1 MALVHFAA
9 PGEQE
14 ALGRRLPFH
23 HDGLR
28 HGRLVGAARRL
39 RDDREGGRRQATQVL
54 LRLLFV
60 DIDQL
65 TELPPAA
72 ERRERGLQVG
82 HVAAGAVL
90 ELDVRS
96 RKPRLQRLVHEQ
108 PPHLFER
115 HLADEVLDVHS
126 AIAELSAFLV
136 GLGDLRLEGD
146 DAGEPWAEFSHA

>member
-1 MALVHFAA
+1 M
-9 PGEQE
+9 
-14 ALGRRLPFH
+14 
-23 HDGLR
+23 
-28 HGRLVGAARRL
+28 
-39 RDDREGGRRQATQVL
+39 
-54 LRLLFV
+54 
-60 DIDQL
+60 
-65 TELPPAA
+65 
-72 ERRERGLQVG
+72 
-82 HVAAGAVL
+82 L

-146 DAGEPWAEFSHA
+146 DAGEPWAEFSHAWISSSSISRPAPRSRAAASTRAAAARS